1 MSEDRIES
9 LREEDAWHDYIMAG
23 LMETEAELA
32 AGAKLIPFDDVI
44 AKMRKRIADY
54 ECENV

>member
-9 LREEDAWHDYIMAG
+9 LHEDDAWHDYIMAG
-23 LMETEAELA
+23 LMEAETELA

-44 AKMRKRIADY
+44 ARMRKKYLDGQQ
-54 ECENV
+54 